1 MRPQYWLAPALV
13 FGKKENAMKLSRG
26 LIFLAVLVLGSGV
39 AHADSSFVG
48 TLATPES
55 TFDVVLNLASS
66 ATVTLQT
73 YGFGG
78 GVNQA
83 GTVVAPGG
91 TDPFLAI
98 FSGTG
103 AGATIL
109 TDGSGNAFGTSASL
123 SNYNNPLNLTAGED
137 FVGCPPAGTVSDFGD
152 TTCADITMTLAS
164 LAAGTYT
171 IVLSDGQYQA
181 NAIFD
186 NGTLGEGFSDLTGGV
201 FCNTEDGD
209 TGTPCPN
216 TSGAYA
222 LDITG
227 LPAGSTTTTGP
238 TPPATPEPATLLLIG
253 AGLVGIGFRKR
264 SSSSRV

>member
-1 MRPQYWLAPALV
+1 MGTRRNTAVRCMLLAAAAALFVVPVPQA
-13 FGKKENAMKLSRG
+13 F
-26 LIFLAVLVLGSGV
+26 
-39 AHADSSFVG
+39 ADGTSFVG
-48 TLATPES
+48 TLATPET
-55 TFDVVLNLASS
+55 TFDVVLDLSS
-66 ATVTLQT
+66 AATITLQT

-83 GTVVAPGG
+83 GTTILPGG

-103 AGATIL
+103 DGATIL

-123 SNYNNPLNLTAGED
+123 SNYDNPLELTAGQD
-137 FVGCPPAGTVSDFGD
+137 FVGCGPANTVSDFGD
-152 TTCADITMTLAS
+152 TTCADITITLSS

-181 NAIFD
+181 NAAFD

-216 TSGAYA
+216 VSGAYA

-227 LPAGSTTTTGP
+227 LPDGSTTTTGT
-238 TPPATPEPATLLLIG
+238 TPPPPPAPEPATLLLIG

-264 SSSSRV
+264 FPSQRTRNSRVTAF

>member
-1 MRPQYWLAPALV
+1 
-13 FGKKENAMKLSRG
+13 MKLSRG

-55 TFDVVLNLASS
+55 TFDVVLNLAST

-78 GVNQA
+78 GLNQA
-83 GTVVAPGG
+83 GTTIAPGG

-103 AGATIL
+103 DGATIL
-109 TDGSGNAFGTSASL
+109 TDGSGNAFGTSASIG
-123 SNYNNPLNLTAGED
+123 NYDNPLDLTAGQD
-137 FVGCPPAGTVSDFGD
+137 FVGCPPADTVSDFGD
-152 TTCADITMTLAS
+152 TTCADITMTLSS

-181 NAIFD
+181 NAVFD

-201 FCNTEDGD
+201 FCNAEDTD

-227 LPAGSTTTTGP
+227 LPDGSTTTT
-238 TPPATPEPATLLLIG
+238 TPPATPEPATPLLIG

-264 SSSSRV
+264 ATSQRGPGTSA

>member
-1 MRPQYWLAPALV
+1 M
-13 FGKKENAMKLSRG
+13 NLSRC
-26 LIFLAVLVLGSGV
+26 LICLGVLVLCAGV

-48 TLATPES
+48 TLATPET
-55 TFDVVLNLASS
+55 TFDVVLNLAST

-83 GTVVAPGG
+83 GTTISPGG

-103 AGATIL
+103 AGAAIL

-123 SNYNNPLNLTAGED
+123 SNYDNPLELTAGQD
-137 FVGCPPAGTVSDFGD
+137 FVGCGPANTVSDFGD
-152 TTCADITMTLAS
+152 TTCADITMTLSS

-171 IVLSDGQYQA
+171 IVLSDGQYVA
-181 NAIFD
+181 NAIYD

-216 TSGAYA
+216 VSGAYA

-227 LPAGSTTTTGP
+227 LPDGSTTTTGT
-238 TPPATPEPATLLLIG
+238 TPPPPPAPEPATLLLIG
-253 AGLVGIGFRKR
+253 AGLAGIALRKR
-264 SSSSRV
+264 SSSSRASHTTV